1 MVADPGLVNVEDMR
15 IVITGAS
22 GNLGTALLRRLTAS
36 PAGGG
41 GEHEL
46 IGVVRRPPPAVAP
59 YSGVRWHRVD
69 LSEPDATEQ
78 LAAVLAGA
86 DAVVHL
92 AWGFQPSRDVDY
104 LERLGVGGSAAVLS
118 AATTAGVAHLVHLSS
133 VGAYRAAPGQPR
145 VTESWPHDGMPTS
158 PYSRHKAAAEARL
171 DDFEAGPSAGALT
184 ITRLRPGIVV
194 QRAAGSAL
202 LRYGVPGY
210 LPARALGW
218 LPVLPMDR
226 RLRMPLVHADDVA
239 DAIVRVLDRRVGG
252 AFNLAGEPAIDRGD
266 IAAALGARAI
276 HVPAGVLRSLVD
288 ISWRAHLQQL
298 DPGWVDL
305 AFGVPL
311 LDTTRA
317 RRELGW
323 SPAVDTRA
331 ALAEVVAGMQETAG
345 TPSPVLRRRTV
356 LDDLRTRLHDGSVG
370 HRRRP

>member
-1 MVADPGLVNVEDMR
+1 MVADPGLVNVVGMR

-22 GNLGTALLRRLTAS
+22 GNLGTAVLRRLSAS
-36 PAGGG
+36 PADGGTG
-41 GEHEL
+41 HEL
-46 IGVVRRPPPAVAP
+46 IGVVRRPPPVVAP
-59 YSGVRWHRVD
+59 YAGIRWHRID
-69 LSEPDATEQ
+69 LSAADATEQ
-78 LAAVLAGA
+78 LVPVLAGA

-104 LERLGVGGSAAVLS
+104 LARLGVGGSAAVLS
-118 AATTAGVAHLVHLSS
+118 AATTAGVAHLVHMSS

-158 PYSRHKAAAEARL
+158 PYSTHKAAAEAHL
-171 DDFEAGPSAGALT
+171 DQFEAGPSAGTLT

-210 LPARALGW
+210 LPARAVGW

-226 RLRMPLVHADDVA
+226 RLRMPLIHADDVA
-239 DAIVRVLDRRVGG
+239 DAVARVLDRRAGG
-252 AFNLAGEPAIDRGD
+252 AFNLAGEPAINRGD
-266 IAAALGARAI
+266 IAAALGARAVQ
-276 HVPAGVLRSLVD
+276 VPAGLLRSAVD
-288 ISWRAHLQQL
+288 LSWRAHLQQL

-331 ALAEVVAGMQETAG
+331 ALAEVVAGMRETAS

-356 LDDLRTRLHDGSVG
+356 LDDVRTRLRDGSVG
-370 HRRRP
+370 RRQRP